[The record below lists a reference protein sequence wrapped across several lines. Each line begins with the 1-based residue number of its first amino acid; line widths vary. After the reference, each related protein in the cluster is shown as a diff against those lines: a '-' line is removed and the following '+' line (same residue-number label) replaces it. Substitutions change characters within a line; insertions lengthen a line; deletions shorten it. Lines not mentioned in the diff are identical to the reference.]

1 MVKYVGREAEAH
13 SSSPMNILEPVLERL
28 GEAMSPPSLTAQAG
42 MSRGRFA
49 ITQCTTITTLLLILL
64 ITIIVGFIQLEEL
77 QAALLNFL
85 TKDSP
90 TKNKLPTAD

>member
-13 SSSPMNILEPVLERL
+13 SSSPMNILEPVLER
-28 GEAMSPPSLTAQAG
+28 
-42 MSRGRFA
+42 RFA

-85 TKDSP
+85 TKDLP
-90 TKNKLPTAD
+90 TKNKLSTD

>member
-1 MVKYVGREAEAH
+1 
-13 SSSPMNILEPVLERL
+13 
-28 GEAMSPPSLTAQAG
+28 

-90 TKNKLPTAD
+90 TKNKLSTD

>member
-1 MVKYVGREAEAH
+1 
-13 SSSPMNILEPVLERL
+13 
-28 GEAMSPPSLTAQAG
+28 

-90 TKNKLPTAD
+90 TKNKLSTAD